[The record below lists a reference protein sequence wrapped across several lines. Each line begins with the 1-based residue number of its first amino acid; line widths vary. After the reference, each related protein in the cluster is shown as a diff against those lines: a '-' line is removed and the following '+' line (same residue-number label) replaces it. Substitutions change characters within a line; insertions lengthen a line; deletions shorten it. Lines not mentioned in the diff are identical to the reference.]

1 MRDFY
6 DVLGVSK
13 DASGD
18 TIKKAY
24 RKLALKFH
32 PDKNPGDEGAEKN
45 FKEAAEA
52 YSILSDSQK
61 RSQYDQF
68 GHAGVGMGGSQGGG
82 FGGGVHMNMEDIF
95 SQFGD
100 IFGGSPFESIFGGGR
115 QRNSRSKGSDIRIKL
130 SLTFEEIAKGTDKKI
145 KIKRSILSDGVTFN
159 TCSTCNGNGQ
169 VTQITNTVLGRMQQT
184 SVCPRCSGNGKIV
197 GNRPTGVAPDGMIK
211 KEKTINIKV
220 PAGVESGNYMTVDGQ
235 GNENIQGSPG
245 DLLVVFEEK
254 NHQYF
259 VRDGENIF
267 IEVTISYPDAVLGT
281 KIDIPT
287 LDGVST
293 LKIPS
298 GIQSGKLLRMRSKG
312 FPMLRTSS
320 RGDQIVRVI
329 LNTPE
334 SVSRGS
340 KKIIEKLSNELG
352 PIKNPFSKIDL

>member
-6 DVLGVSK
+6 DILGVSK
-13 DASGD
+13 DALAD

-24 RKLALKFH
+24 RKLALKHH
-32 PDKNPGDEGAEKN
+32 PDKNPGNKEAEKN

-68 GHAGVGMGGSQGGG
+68 GHAGVGMGGSQGDG

-115 QRNSRSKGSDIRIKL
+115 QRSSRSKGSDIRIKL
-130 SLTFEEIAKGTDKKI
+130 SLTFEEIAKGIEKKI
-145 KIKRSILSDGVTFN
+145 KIKRSVLSEGVNFS
-159 TCSTCNGNGQ
+159 TCSTCGGNGQ

-184 SVCPRCSGNGKIV
+184 SVCPRCSGNGKTV
-197 GNRPTGVAPDGMIK
+197 GTRPHGVAPDGMIK

-220 PAGVESGNYMTVDGQ
+220 PAGVESGNYMTVEGQ
-235 GNENIQGSPG
+235 GNENIQGRPG

-267 IEVTISYPDAVLGT
+267 IEVTVSYPDAVLGT

-287 LDGVST
+287 LDGIST
-293 LKIPS
+293 LTIPS

-312 FPMLRTSS
+312 FPMLRRSS
-320 RGDQIVRVI
+320 KGDQIVRVI
-329 LNTPE
+329 VNTPA
-334 SVSRGS
+334 SISRGS
-340 KKIIEKLSNELG
+340 KKIIEKLSEELE
-352 PIKNPFSKIDL
+352 PIRNPFSKIEL

>member
-1 MRDFY
+1 MRDLY

-13 DASGD
+13 DASEG

-24 RKLALKFH
+24 RKLALKYH
-32 PDKNPGDEGAEKN
+32 PDKNPGNDEAEKQ

-52 YSILSDSQK
+52 YSVLSDSQK
-61 RSQYDQF
+61 RGQYDQF
-68 GHAGVGMGGSQGGG
+68 GHAGVGMGGAQGGG
-82 FGGGVHMNMEDIF
+82 FGGGVHMDMEDIF

-115 QRNSRSKGSDIRIKL
+115 QRSSMSKGSDIKIKL
-130 SLTFEEIAKGTDKKI
+130 SLTFEEIAKGIEKKI
-145 KIKRSILSDGVTFN
+145 KIKRSVLSDGVTFN
-159 TCSTCNGNGQ
+159 TCSTCGGNGQ

-197 GNRPTGVAPDGMIK
+197 GNRPAGVAPDGMIK

-220 PAGVESGNYMTVDGQ
+220 PAGVESGNYMTIEGQ
-235 GNENIQGSPG
+235 GNDNIQRVPG

-254 NHQYF
+254 KHEFF

-287 LDGVST
+287 LDGVSALT
-293 LKIPS
+293 IPA

-312 FPMLRTSS
+312 FPMLRRSS
-320 RGDQIVRVI
+320 EGDQIVRV
-329 LNTPE
+329 LLKTP
-334 SVSRGS
+334 SSISRGS
-340 KKIIEKLSNELG
+340 KKIIEKLSEELD
-352 PIKNPFSKIDL
+352 PIKNPFSKIEM

>member
-6 DVLGVSK
+6 DILGVSK
-13 DASGD
+13 DASAD

-24 RKLALKFH
+24 RKLALKYH
-32 PDKNPGDEGAEKN
+32 PDKNPGDSEAEKS

-52 YSILSDSQK
+52 YSILSDNQK

-100 IFGGSPFESIFGGGR
+100 IFGGSPFENIFGGGR
-115 QRNSRSKGSDIRIKL
+115 QRNTRSKGSDIRIKL
-130 SLTFEEIAKGTDKKI
+130 SLTFEEIAKGIEKKI
-145 KIKRSILSDGVTFN
+145 KIKRSVLSEGVTLS
-159 TCSTCNGNGQ
+159 TCSTCGGNGQ
-169 VTQITNTVLGRMQQT
+169 VIQVTNTVLGRMQQT
-184 SVCPRCSGNGKIV
+184 SVCPRCDGNGKII
-197 GNRPTGVAPDGMIK
+197 GSRPSGVAPDGMIK

-235 GNENIQGSPG
+235 GNENIQGAPG
-245 DLLVVFEEK
+245 DLLIVFEEK
-254 NHQYF
+254 NHQFF

-267 IEVTISYPDAVLGT
+267 IEVNINYPDAVFGT

-293 LKIPS
+293 LKIPP
-298 GIQSGKLLRMRSKG
+298 GIQSGKLLRMRNKG
-312 FPMLRTSS
+312 FPMLRNSS
-320 RGDQIVRVI
+320 RGNQIVRVVVNI
-329 LNTPE
+329 PK
-334 SVSRGS
+334 SIS
-340 KKIIEKLSNELG
+340 KGGKNIIETLNSELD
-352 PIKNPFSKIDL
+352 PIKNPFSKIEL

>member
-6 DVLGVSK
+6 DTLDVSK
-13 DASGD
+13 DASAG

-24 RKLALKFH
+24 RKLALKYH
-32 PDKNPGDEGAEKN
+32 PDKNPGNKEAEKN

-115 QRNSRSKGSDIRIKL
+115 QRSSRSKGSDIRIKL
-130 SLTFEEIAKGTDKKI
+130 SLTFEEIAKGIEKKI
-145 KIKRSILSDGVTFN
+145 KIKRSVLSEGVTFN
-159 TCSTCNGNGQ
+159 TCSTCGGNGQ

-197 GNRPTGVAPDGMIK
+197 GTRPPGVAPDGMIK

-220 PAGVESGNYMTVDGQ
+220 PAGVESGNYMTVEGQ
-235 GNENIQGSPG
+235 GNDNIQGRPG

-267 IEVTISYPDAVLGT
+267 IEVTVSYPNAVLGI

-287 LDGVST
+287 LDGIST
-293 LKIPS
+293 LTIPS

-312 FPMLRTSS
+312 FPMLRRSS
-320 RGDQIVRVI
+320 KGDQIVRVI
-329 LNTPE
+329 VNTPA
-334 SVSRGS
+334 SISRGS
-340 KKIIEKLSNELG
+340 KKIIEKLSEELE
-352 PIKNPFSKIDL
+352 PIRNPFSKIEL

>member
-1 MRDFY
+1 MRDLY

-13 DASGD
+13 DSSGD

-24 RKLALKFH
+24 RKLALKYH
-32 PDKNPGDEGAEKN
+32 PDKNPGNQEAEKK

-52 YSILSDSQK
+52 YSVLSDGQK

-68 GHAGVGMGGSQGGG
+68 GHAGVGMGGAQGSG
-82 FGGGVHMNMEDIF
+82 FSGGVHMDMEDIF

-115 QRNSRSKGSDIRIKL
+115 QRRGSSKGADIRIKL
-130 SLTFEEIAKGTDKKI
+130 SLTYEEIAKGIEKKI
-145 KIKRSILSDGVTFN
+145 KIKRSVLSDGVTFN
-159 TCSTCNGNGQ
+159 TCSTCGGNGQ

-184 SVCPRCSGNGKIV
+184 GICHQCNGNGKII
-197 GNRPTGVAPDGMIK
+197 GNRPAGVAPDGMIK

-220 PAGVESGNYMTVDGQ
+220 PAGVESGNYMTIEGQ
-235 GNENIQGSPG
+235 GNENIQGFPG

-254 NHQYF
+254 DHQYF
-259 VRDGENIF
+259 VRDGENLF
-267 IEVTISYPDAVLGT
+267 LEVKINYPEAVLGT

-287 LDGVST
+287 LDGIST

-312 FPMLRTSS
+312 FPLLRRSNK
-320 RGDQIVRVI
+320 GDQIVRVVVD
-329 LNTPE
+329 TPT
-334 SVSRGS
+334 SISGKS
-340 KKIIEKLSNELG
+340 KELIKKLKEELG
-352 PIKNPFSKIDL
+352 STKDSFSKIDL

>member
-6 DVLGVSK
+6 DILGVSK
-13 DASGD
+13 DALAD

-24 RKLALKFH
+24 RKLALKYH
-32 PDKNPGDEGAEKN
+32 PDKNPGNKEAEKN

-68 GHAGVGMGGSQGGG
+68 GHAGVGMGGSQGDG

-115 QRNSRSKGSDIRIKL
+115 QRSSRSKGSDIRIKL
-130 SLTFEEIAKGTDKKI
+130 SLTFEEIAKGIEKKI
-145 KIKRSILSDGVTFN
+145 KIKRSVLSEGVTFS
-159 TCSTCNGNGQ
+159 TCSTCGGNGQ

-184 SVCPRCSGNGKIV
+184 SVCPRCSGNGKTV
-197 GNRPTGVAPDGMIK
+197 GTRPHGVAPDGMIK

-220 PAGVESGNYMTVDGQ
+220 PAGVESGNYMTVEGQ
-235 GNENIQGSPG
+235 GNENIQGRPG

-267 IEVTISYPDAVLGT
+267 IEVTVSYPDAVLGT

-287 LDGVST
+287 LDGIST
-293 LKIPS
+293 LTIPS

-312 FPMLRTSS
+312 FPMLRRSS
-320 RGDQIVRVI
+320 KGDQIVRVI
-329 LNTPE
+329 VNTPA
-334 SVSRGS
+334 SISRGS
-340 KKIIEKLSNELG
+340 KKIIEKLSEELE
-352 PIKNPFSKIDL
+352 PIRNPFSKIEL

>member
-6 DVLGVSK
+6 DTLGVAK
-13 DASGD
+13 DASAG

-24 RKLALKFH
+24 RKLALKYH
-32 PDKNPGDEGAEKN
+32 PDKNPGNKEAEKN

-115 QRNSRSKGSDIRIKL
+115 QRSSRSKGSDIRIKL
-130 SLTFEEIAKGTDKKI
+130 SLTFEEIAKGIEKKI
-145 KIKRSILSDGVTFN
+145 KIKRSVLSEGVTFN
-159 TCSTCNGNGQ
+159 TCSTCGGNGQ

-197 GNRPTGVAPDGMIK
+197 GTRPPGVAPDGMIK

-220 PAGVESGNYMTVDGQ
+220 PAGVESGNYMTVEGQ
-235 GNENIQGSPG
+235 GNDNIQGRPG

-267 IEVTISYPDAVLGT
+267 IEVTVSYPDAVLGT

-287 LDGVST
+287 LDGIST
-293 LKIPS
+293 LTIPS

-312 FPMLRTSS
+312 FPMLRRSS
-320 RGDQIVRVI
+320 KGDQIVRVI
-329 LNTPE
+329 VNTPA
-334 SVSRGS
+334 SISRGS
-340 KKIIEKLSNELG
+340 KKIIEKLSEELE
-352 PIKNPFSKIDL
+352 PIRNPFSKIEL

>member
-100 IFGGSPFESIFGGGR
+100 IFGGSPFESIFGSGR
-115 QRNSRSKGSDIRIKL
+115 QRSSRSKGSDIRIKL
-130 SLTFEEIAKGTDKKI
+130 SLTFEEIVKGTDKKI

-169 VTQITNTVLGRMQQT
+169 VMQVTNTVLGRMQQT

-197 GNRPTGVAPDGMIK
+197 GNRPPGVAPDGMIK

-267 IEVTISYPDAVLGT
+267 IEVNISYPDAVLGT

-329 LNTPE
+329 IKTPE
-334 SVSRGS
+334 SISRGS
-340 KKIIEKLSNELG
+340 KKIIEKLSDELG

>member
-6 DVLGVSK
+6 DTLGVAK
-13 DASGD
+13 DASAG

-24 RKLALKFH
+24 RKLALKYH
-32 PDKNPGDEGAEKN
+32 PDKNPGNKEAEKN

-115 QRNSRSKGSDIRIKL
+115 QRSSRSKGSDIRIKL
-130 SLTFEEIAKGTDKKI
+130 SLTFEEIAKGIEKKI
-145 KIKRSILSDGVTFN
+145 KIKRSVLSEGVTFN
-159 TCSTCNGNGQ
+159 TCSTCGGNGQ

-197 GNRPTGVAPDGMIK
+197 GTRPPGVAPDGMIK

-220 PAGVESGNYMTVDGQ
+220 PAGVESGNYMTVEGQ
-235 GNENIQGSPG
+235 GNDNIQGRPG

-267 IEVTISYPDAVLGT
+267 IEVTVSYPNAVLGI

-287 LDGVST
+287 LDGIST
-293 LKIPS
+293 LTIPS

-312 FPMLRTSS
+312 FPMLRRSS
-320 RGDQIVRVI
+320 KGDQIVRVI
-329 LNTPE
+329 VNTPA
-334 SVSRGS
+334 SISRGS
-340 KKIIEKLSNELG
+340 KKIIEKLSEELE
-352 PIKNPFSKIDL
+352 PIRNPFSKIEL

>member
-13 DASGD
+13 DAPGD

-24 RKLALKFH
+24 RKLALKYH

-68 GHAGVGMGGSQGGG
+68 GLAGVGMGGAQGGG

-130 SLTFEEIAKGTDKKI
+130 SLTFEEIATGTEKKI

-169 VTQITNTVLGRMQQT
+169 VMQITNTVLGRMQQT

-197 GNRPTGVAPDGMIK
+197 GNRPPGVPPDGMIK

>member
-6 DVLGVSK
+6 DILGVSK
-13 DASGD
+13 DATSG

-24 RKLALKFH
+24 RKLALKYH
-32 PDKNPGDEGAEKN
+32 PDKNPGNTEAEKS

-52 YSILSDSQK
+52 YSILSDNQK

-115 QRNSRSKGSDIRIKL
+115 QRSTRSKGSDIRIKL
-130 SLTFEEIAKGTDKKI
+130 SLAFEEIASGIEKKI
-145 KIKRSILSDGVTFN
+145 KIKRSVLSEGVTLS
-159 TCSTCNGNGQ
+159 TCSTCGGNGQ
-169 VTQITNTVLGRMQQT
+169 VMQVTNTVLGRMQQT
-184 SVCPRCSGNGKIV
+184 SICPRCDGNGKII
-197 GNRPTGVAPDGMIK
+197 GNRPSGVAPDGMVK

-220 PAGVESGNYMTVDGQ
+220 PAGVESGNYMTVEGQ
-235 GNENIQGSPG
+235 GNENIQGLPG

-267 IEVTISYPDAVLGT
+267 IEVTINYPDAVFGT

-287 LDGVST
+287 LDGIST

-298 GIQSGKLLRMRSKG
+298 GIQSGKLLRMRDKG
-312 FPMLRTSS
+312 FPMLRSSS
-320 RGDQIVRVI
+320 RGNQIVRVI
-329 LNTPE
+329 VNIPK
-334 SVSRGS
+334 SISKQG
-340 KKIIEKLSNELG
+340 KKIVETLNGELDS
-352 PIKNPFSKIDL
+352 IKNPFSKIDL

>member
-6 DVLGVSK
+6 DILGVSK
-13 DASGD
+13 DALAD

-24 RKLALKFH
+24 RKLALKHH
-32 PDKNPGDEGAEKN
+32 PDKNPGNKEAEKN

-115 QRNSRSKGSDIRIKL
+115 QRSSRSKGSDIRIKL
-130 SLTFEEIAKGTDKKI
+130 SLTFEEIAKGIEKKI
-145 KIKRSILSDGVTFN
+145 KIKRSVLSEGVTFS
-159 TCSTCNGNGQ
+159 TCSTCGGNGQ

-184 SVCPRCSGNGKIV
+184 SVCPRCSGNGKTV
-197 GNRPTGVAPDGMIK
+197 GTRPHGVAPDGMIK

-220 PAGVESGNYMTVDGQ
+220 PAGVESGNYMTVEGQ
-235 GNENIQGSPG
+235 GNENIQGRPG

-267 IEVTISYPDAVLGT
+267 IEVTVSYPDAVLGT

-287 LDGVST
+287 LDGIST
-293 LKIPS
+293 LTIPS

-312 FPMLRTSS
+312 FPMLRRSS
-320 RGDQIVRVI
+320 KGDQIVRVI
-329 LNTPE
+329 VNTPA
-334 SVSRGS
+334 SISRGS
-340 KKIIEKLSNELG
+340 KKIIEKLSEELE
-352 PIKNPFSKIDL
+352 PIRNPFSKIEL

>member
-24 RKLALKFH
+24 RKLALKYH

-61 RSQYDQF
+61 RSRYDQF
-68 GHAGVGMGGSQGGG
+68 GHAGVGMGGAQGGG

-130 SLTFEEIAKGTDKKI
+130 SLTFEEIATGTEKKI

-169 VTQITNTVLGRMQQT
+169 VMQITNTVLGRMQQT

-197 GNRPTGVAPDGMIK
+197 GNRPPGVAPDGMIK

-329 LNTPE
+329 IKTPE
-334 SVSRGS
+334 SISRGS
-340 KKIIEKLSNELG
+340 KKIIEKLSDELG

>member
-6 DVLGVSK
+6 DILGVSK
-13 DASGD
+13 DALAD

-24 RKLALKFH
+24 RKLALKHH
-32 PDKNPGDEGAEKN
+32 PDKNPGNKEAEKN

-68 GHAGVGMGGSQGGG
+68 GHAGVGMGGSQGDG

-115 QRNSRSKGSDIRIKL
+115 QRSSRSKGSDIRIKL
-130 SLTFEEIAKGTDKKI
+130 SLTFEEIAKGIEKKI
-145 KIKRSILSDGVTFN
+145 KIKRSVLSEGVTFS
-159 TCSTCNGNGQ
+159 TCSTCGGNGQ

-184 SVCPRCSGNGKIV
+184 SVCPRCSGNGKTV
-197 GNRPTGVAPDGMIK
+197 GTRPHGVAPDGMIK

-220 PAGVESGNYMTVDGQ
+220 PAGVESGNYMTVEGQ
-235 GNENIQGSPG
+235 GNENIQGRPG

-267 IEVTISYPDAVLGT
+267 IEVTVSYPDAVLGT

-287 LDGVST
+287 LDGIST
-293 LKIPS
+293 LTIPS

-312 FPMLRTSS
+312 FPMLRRSS
-320 RGDQIVRVI
+320 KGDQIVRVI
-329 LNTPE
+329 VNTPA
-334 SVSRGS
+334 SISRGS
-340 KKIIEKLSNELG
+340 KKIIEKLSEELE
-352 PIKNPFSKIDL
+352 PIRNPFSKIEL

>member
-6 DVLGVSK
+6 DTLGVSK
-13 DASGD
+13 DASAG

-24 RKLALKFH
+24 RKLALKYH
-32 PDKNPGDEGAEKN
+32 PDKNPGNKEAEKN

-115 QRNSRSKGSDIRIKL
+115 QRSSRSKGSDIRIKL
-130 SLTFEEIAKGTDKKI
+130 SLTFEEIAKGIEKKI
-145 KIKRSILSDGVTFN
+145 KIKRSVLSEGVTFN
-159 TCSTCNGNGQ
+159 TCSTCGGNGQ

-197 GNRPTGVAPDGMIK
+197 GTRPPGVAPDGMIK
-211 KEKTINIKV
+211 KEKTIKIKV
-220 PAGVESGNYMTVDGQ
+220 PAGVESGNYMTVEGQ
-235 GNENIQGSPG
+235 GNDNIQGMPG

-267 IEVTISYPDAVLGT
+267 IEVTVSYPNAVLGI

-287 LDGVST
+287 LDGIST
-293 LKIPS
+293 LTIPS

-312 FPMLRTSS
+312 FPMLRRSS
-320 RGDQIVRVI
+320 KGDQIVRVI
-329 LNTPE
+329 VNTPA
-334 SVSRGS
+334 SISRGS
-340 KKIIEKLSNELG
+340 KKIIEKLSEELE
-352 PIKNPFSKIDL
+352 PIRNPFSKIEL

>member
-6 DVLGVSK
+6 DILGVPK
-13 DASGD
+13 DALAD

-24 RKLALKFH
+24 RKLALKHH
-32 PDKNPGDEGAEKN
+32 PDKNPGNKEAEKN

-61 RSQYDQF
+61 RRQYAQF
-68 GHAGVGMGGSQGGG
+68 GHAGVGMGGSQGDG

-115 QRNSRSKGSDIRIKL
+115 QRSSRSKGSDIRIKL
-130 SLTFEEIAKGTDKKI
+130 SLTFEEIAKGIEKKI
-145 KIKRSILSDGVTFN
+145 KIKRSVLSEGVTFN
-159 TCSTCNGNGQ
+159 TCSTCGGNGQ
-169 VTQITNTVLGRMQQT
+169 VTQITNPVLGRMQQT

-197 GNRPTGVAPDGMIK
+197 GTRPPGVAPDGMIK

-220 PAGVESGNYMTVDGQ
+220 PAGVESGNYMTVEGQ
-235 GNENIQGSPG
+235 GNDNIQGRPG

-267 IEVTISYPDAVLGT
+267 IEVTVSYPDAVLGT

-287 LDGVST
+287 LDGIST
-293 LKIPS
+293 LTIPS

-312 FPMLRTSS
+312 FPMLRRSS
-320 RGDQIVRVI
+320 KGDQIVRVI
-329 LNTPE
+329 VNTPA
-334 SVSRGS
+334 SISRGS
-340 KKIIEKLSNELG
+340 KKIIEKLSEELE
-352 PIKNPFSKIDL
+352 PIRNPFSKIEL

>member
-1 MRDFY
+1 
-6 DVLGVSK
+6 
-13 DASGD
+13 
-18 TIKKAY
+18 
-24 RKLALKFH
+24 
-32 PDKNPGDEGAEKN
+32 
-45 FKEAAEA
+45 
-52 YSILSDSQK
+52 
-61 RSQYDQF
+61 
-68 GHAGVGMGGSQGGG
+68 
-82 FGGGVHMNMEDIF
+82 MEDIF

-100 IFGGSPFESIFGGGR
+100 IFGGSPFESIFGSGR
-115 QRNSRSKGSDIRIKL
+115 QRSSRSKGSDIRIKL
-130 SLTFEEIAKGTDKKI
+130 SLTFEEIATGTDKKI
-145 KIKRSILSDGVTFN
+145 KIKRSVLSDGVTFN

-169 VTQITNTVLGRMQQT
+169 VMQVTNTVLGRMQQT

-197 GNRPTGVAPDGMIK
+197 GNRPPGVAPDGMIK

-312 FPMLRTSS
+312 FPMLRSSS
-320 RGDQIVRVI
+320 RGDQIVRI
-329 LNTPE
+329 IIKTPE
-334 SVSRGS
+334 SISRGS
-340 KKIIEKLSNELG
+340 KKIIEKLSDELS

>member
-1 MRDFY
+1 MKDFY
-6 DVLGVSK
+6 DILGVSK
-13 DASGD
+13 DSSAD

-24 RKLALKFH
+24 RKLALKYH
-32 PDKNPGDEGAEKN
+32 PDKNPGNQDAEKK

-68 GHAGVGMGGSQGGG
+68 GHAGVGMGGNQGG
-82 FGGGVHMNMEDIF
+82 FGGGVHMDMEDIF

-115 QRNSRSKGSDIRIKL
+115 KRQSKSRGADIRIKL
-130 SLTFEEIAKGTDKKI
+130 SLTYEEIAKGIDKKI
-145 KIKRSILSDGVTFN
+145 KIKRSVLSDGVTFN
-159 TCSTCNGNGQ
+159 TCTTCRGNGQ

-184 SVCPRCSGNGKIV
+184 SICPQCSGSGKII
-197 GNRPTGVAPDGMIK
+197 GNRPPGVPPDGMIK

-220 PAGVESGNYMTVDGQ
+220 PAGVESGNYMTVEGQ
-235 GNENIQGSPG
+235 GNENIQGTPG

-254 NHQYF
+254 EHQYF

-267 IEVTISYPDAVLGT
+267 IEVRINYPEAVLGT
-281 KIDIPT
+281 KVDIPT
-287 LDGVST
+287 LDGIST

-312 FPMLRTSS
+312 FPLLRRSNK
-320 RGDQIVRVI
+320 GDQIVRVVVD
-329 LNTPE
+329 TPT
-334 SVSRGS
+334 SISS
-340 KKIIEKLSNELG
+340 KTKELIKKLKDELG
-352 PIKNPFSKIDL
+352 TTKDSFSKIDL

>member
-6 DVLGVSK
+6 DTLGVSK
-13 DASGD
+13 DASEG

-24 RKLALKFH
+24 RKLALKYH
-32 PDKNPGDEGAEKN
+32 PDKNPGNKEAEKN

-115 QRNSRSKGSDIRIKL
+115 QRSSRSKGSDIRIKL
-130 SLTFEEIAKGTDKKI
+130 SLTFEEIAKGIEKKI
-145 KIKRSILSDGVTFN
+145 KIKRSVLSEGVTFN
-159 TCSTCNGNGQ
+159 TCSTCGGNGQ

-197 GNRPTGVAPDGMIK
+197 GTRPPGVAPDGMIK

-220 PAGVESGNYMTVDGQ
+220 PAGVESGNYMTVEGQ
-235 GNENIQGSPG
+235 GNDNIQGRPG

-267 IEVTISYPDAVLGT
+267 IEVTVSYPNAVLGI

-287 LDGVST
+287 LDGIST
-293 LKIPS
+293 LTIPS

-312 FPMLRTSS
+312 FPMLRRSS
-320 RGDQIVRVI
+320 KGDQIVRVI
-329 LNTPE
+329 VNTPA
-334 SVSRGS
+334 SISRGS
-340 KKIIEKLSNELG
+340 KKIIEKLSEELE
-352 PIKNPFSKIDL
+352 PIRNPFSKIEL